1 MTPTDSWRGKLQIAI
16 VVLLLCLARSFPNM
30 EDYKFQKSSGRVFAK
45 LCFVGLSSE
54 LDRGGLINLLTV
66 FGTCISALLD
76 SFRK

>member
-16 VVLLLCLARSFPNM
+16 VVLLLCLARSFPKK
-30 EDYKFQKSSGRVFAK
+30 EGYKFQKSSGRVFAK
-45 LCFVGLSSE
+45 LCFVALGRE
-54 LDRGGLINLLTV
+54 HDRGGLINLLTV